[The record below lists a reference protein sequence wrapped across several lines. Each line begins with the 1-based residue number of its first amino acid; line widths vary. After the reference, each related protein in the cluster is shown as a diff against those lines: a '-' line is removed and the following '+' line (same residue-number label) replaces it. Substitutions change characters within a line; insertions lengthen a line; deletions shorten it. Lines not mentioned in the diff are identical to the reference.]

1 MPYTV
6 NITTNIYTYMKKQ
19 LFALFTDPEVA
30 DKAINELHND
40 LDIDKDEISYVY
52 RDNDGDQHSGTADDI
67 ATDTPAEGAEKG
79 AKTGAVIGTVIGL
92 AALAGLA
99 GPLGPVLATGPLA
112 TALGI
117 GGAVGTV
124 AGGAAI
130 GAVAGG
136 LTGALVNLGLGETKA
151 KFYEDKVMG
160 GAVLVTI
167 HTSEVA
173 DAVKVL
179 ENHGATDVE
188 MIEVSV

>member
-1 MPYTV
+1 
-6 NITTNIYTYMKKQ
+6 MKKQ